1 MIVSK
6 RPEGAY
12 ERPGENDYW
21 HRECFLKSRLDITEY
36 AWEDEEWGSQTCQGC
51 GAEVIDSLPSSLK
64 KRDSSKASSGDSD
77 LRRTKITRST
87 LLKSGDSW
95 HNDERLTDNT

>member
-21 HRECFLKSRLDITEY
+21 HDECFMKSMLDITEY
-36 AWEDEEWGSQTCQGC
+36 AWEEEEWGSQTCRGC
-51 GAEVIDSLPSSLK
+51 GAEVTDSLPLTQKRNGSS
-64 KRDSSKASSGDSD
+64 RTSSDDSD
-77 LRRTKITRST
+77 SQTTKTTENT
-87 LLKSGDSW
+87 LLRSGDSW